1 MAEEKRKLISE
12 TLIAE
17 IGAGKFAG
25 RFPNERALMPSSP
38 ATTIWASNFSK
49 RFAGLA

>member
-25 RFPNERALMPSSP
+25 RFPSERALVRCFAAARETESP
-38 ATTIWASNFSK
+38 CSH
-49 RFAGLA
+49 